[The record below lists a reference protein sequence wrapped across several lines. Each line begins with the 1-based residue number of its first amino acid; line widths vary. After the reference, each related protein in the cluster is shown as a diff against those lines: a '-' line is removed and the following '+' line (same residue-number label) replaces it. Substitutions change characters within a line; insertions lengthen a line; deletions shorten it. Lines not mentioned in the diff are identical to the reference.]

1 MVNGTRPARIRQPR
15 LADMVA
21 SVLRERIVSGELA
34 DGEIIGPQDDLLAE
48 FGVSKPSMREALRI
62 LESEGLITVL
72 RGNKGGA
79 VVHVPRTET
88 AAQAIDLVLR
98 SRQSAPDD
106 IAVALVRLEPVCAGL
121 CAERPDRTTSV
132 IPALEAAQR
141 DVEANLDDLIG
152 FVRAAREFHAQLV
165 FGCGNAAMA
174 VAVGALERLWTTAE
188 QEWAGAAAGRGEFPG
203 LDQRS
208 DGVRAHHRLIKLI
221 ADGDAA
227 GAERAARR
235 HLTAAQCHVLN

>member
-1 MVNGTRPARIRQPR
+1 MEGTRPARIRQPR

-21 SVLRERIVSGELA
+21 SVLRERIVNGELA

-62 LESEGLITVL
+62 LESEGLITVQ

-79 VVHVPRTET
+79 IVHVPRTET
-88 AAQAIDLVLR
+88 AAQAIGLVLR
-98 SRQSAPDD
+98 TRHSVPND

-121 CAERPDRTTSV
+121 CAERPDRASTV
-132 IPALEAAQR
+132 VPALEAAQR
-141 DVEANLDDLIG
+141 DVEAHLDDPLG
-152 FVRAAREFHAQLV
+152 FTRAARGFHAQLV

-188 QEWAGAAAGRGEFPG
+188 EEWAGGAAGRGEFPG
-203 LDQRS
+203 VDQRS
-208 DGVRAHHRLIKLI
+208 QGMTAHRRLIKLI
-221 ADGDAA
+221 ADGDAP

-235 HLTAAQCHVLN
+235 HLTAAQCHVLED

>member
-1 MVNGTRPARIRQPR
+1 MEGTRPARIRQPR

-34 DGEIIGPQDDLLAE
+34 DGELIGPQDDLLAE

-79 VVHVPRTET
+79 IVHVPRTET

-98 SRQSAPDD
+98 TQQSAPDD
-106 IAVALVRLEPVCAGL
+106 IAVALVRLEPLCAGL
-121 CAERPDRTTSV
+121 CAERPDRESGV
-132 IPALEAAQR
+132 VPALEAAQR
-141 DVEANLDDLIG
+141 KAEESVDDPLG

-165 FGCGNAAMA
+165 FCCGNAAMA

-188 QEWAGAAAGRGEFPG
+188 QEWAGGAAGRGDFPG

-208 DGVRAHHRLIKLI
+208 DGVRAHRRLIKLI
-221 ADGDAA
+221 AAGDAA

-235 HLTAAQCHVLN
+235 HLTAAQCHVLEH